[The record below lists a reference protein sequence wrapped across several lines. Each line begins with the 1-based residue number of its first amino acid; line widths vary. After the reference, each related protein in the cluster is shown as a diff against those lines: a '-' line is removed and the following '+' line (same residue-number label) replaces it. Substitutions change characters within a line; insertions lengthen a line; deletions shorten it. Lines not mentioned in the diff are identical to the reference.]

1 MKRVNNKSKQIERF
15 IRCVL
20 HKAQHK
26 ALREANEQQ
35 ASAASI
41 TSTNAVL
48 ATLVHKFSQ
57 DFTLSATFA
66 LPAAVSLPLA
76 AFRTSNYQKFWNKY
90 DADADFKKL
99 VQQSVVRNKRGAYLG
114 LINAE
119 ALREFLA
126 PEFAAACGEHDVLIE
141 TYDDR
146 YIWHKIDAQKLAQI
160 VAIAENADEL
170 RALLQRA
177 GTKI

>member
-1 MKRVNNKSKQIERF
+1 MKRIHNESKQIERF
-15 IRCVL
+15 IRRIL
-20 HKAQHK
+20 HEAQHK

-48 ATLVHKFSQ
+48 AALLYKFSQ
-57 DFTLSATFA
+57 DFTLAASTLAFA
-66 LPAAVSLPLA
+66 LGFILA
-76 AFRTSNYQKFWNKY
+76 HYQKFWNKY
-90 DADADFKKL
+90 YADADFNKL
-99 VQQSVVRNKRGAYLG
+99 VRQSVVWCKRGAYLG

-119 ALREFLA
+119 ALREFLT
-126 PEFAAACGEHDVLIE
+126 PELAAACGEHDVLIQTHE
-141 TYDDR
+141 THTG

-170 RALLQRA
+170 RVLLQMA

>member
-1 MKRVNNKSKQIERF
+1 MILERF

-35 ASAASI
+35 TQASAASI
-41 TSTNAVL
+41 ASTNAVL

-57 DFTLSATFA
+57 DF
-66 LPAAVSLPLA
+66 AAVAAPCVAGTLA
-76 AFRTSNYQKFWNKY
+76 FAFTAALARTLAGANYKKFRNKY
-90 DADADFKKL
+90 CADAEFKTL
-99 VQQSVVRNKRGAYLG
+99 VHQSTMQNKRGAYLC
-114 LINAE
+114 LFNTE
-119 ALREFLA
+119 ALREFLK
-126 PEFAAACGEHDVLIE
+126 PELAAACGEHDVFIE
-141 TYDDR
+141 TLDDR
-146 YIWHKIDAQKLAQI
+146 FIWHKIDAQKLAQI

-170 RALLQRA
+170 RALLQMA